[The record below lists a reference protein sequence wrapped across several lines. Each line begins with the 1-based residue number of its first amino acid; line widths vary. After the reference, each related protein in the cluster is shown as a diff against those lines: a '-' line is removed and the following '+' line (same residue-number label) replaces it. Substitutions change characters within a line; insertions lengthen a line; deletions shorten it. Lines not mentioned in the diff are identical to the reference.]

1 MPVQKP
7 RPFMVVLP
15 DTRWWALCCAAAFLF
30 VTAGCSSDASLDRTP
45 TNTPT
50 PTQPP
55 PGLGIDRET
64 LIDLFDDDF
73 AFTPPSTT
81 DDGSPIVEGQTTL
94 GQEGIGFI
102 GPPEN
107 LTKVF
112 HGAVPEFVDP
122 NEQGFQNLRRAML
135 LLVIVP
141 EWEDASDWMT
151 SQFHTLGPGDSESV
165 EIAGKRIT
173 MDRLDHEGVA
183 VYGLQITA
191 IR

>member
-1 MPVQKP
+1 MPVLKP
-7 RPFMVVLP
+7 LLSALVLRSALLWTFLAAIVLIILTAACTTAVSP
-15 DTRWWALCCAAAFLF
+15 DNTLA
-30 VTAGCSSDASLDRTP
+30 
-45 TNTPT
+45 NTPT

-55 PGLGIDRET
+55 PGLGIDRQT

-81 DDGSPIVEGQTTL
+81 DDGRPIVEGETTL
-94 GQEGIGFI
+94 GQEAIGLV
-102 GPPEN
+102 GSPEN

-112 HGAVPEFVDP
+112 HGAVPEFVDA
-122 NEQGFQNLRRAML
+122 NEQRFQNLRRATL

-151 SQFHTLGPGDSESV
+151 TRFHTLGPGDTETI
-165 EIAGKRIT
+165 EIEGKRIT
-173 MDRLDHEGVA
+173 MERMDHEGVA